1 MYAIRYNIGEIG
13 NTFVGQ
19 FIGNFAAGIMEDIRI
34 IKVRNRKQMD
44 DFLNIV
50 EVIYKDN
57 RCYVPELYSDVK
69 DVFNPRRNSA
79 FSFCEVERFVAYAG
93 GKCVGRVAGII
104 NQRANKRWNVSCVRF
119 GYLEFIDNFL
129 VAEALMEAV
138 EQWGRDNGM
147 NMIQGPMRITDFD
160 KEGMLVDGFEYKG
173 SAIDIYNHPYY
184 PTFMEAM
191 NYRKAVDWLQMHV
204 EVPQQLP
211 EKYKRAARYVRER
224 TGLQVRKMT
233 LGEMKGEYGLRV
245 FHLLNECYGHLFGFT
260 PFTEEQMHEFI
271 RKFIVLADPE
281 MIPVVENPKG
291 DIIGVAVTMHSLTE
305 ALQRTNGRLF
315 PLGWWHL
322 LKALKW
328 KRSNHVD
335 MLLIAV
341 RPDYQ
346 GQGVNALFF
355 DDLISIYQKRGIKR
369 AETGPTLEENI
380 MSLSQWKPFNPQIIK
395 RRRCYTKELSSY

>member
-1 MYAIRYNIGEIG
+1 
-13 NTFVGQ
+13 
-19 FIGNFAAGIMEDIRI
+19 
-34 IKVRNRKQMD
+34 MD
-44 DFLNIV
+44 DFIHVV
-50 EVIYKDN
+50 EIIYKGN
-57 RCYVPELYSDVK
+57 SCYVPELYSDVRAT
-69 DVFNPRRNSA
+69 FNPRRNSGLA
-79 FSFCEVERFVAYAG
+79 FCDTALFVAYAKG
-93 GKCVGRVAGII
+93 RCVGRVAGII
-104 NQRANKRWNVSCVRF
+104 NHRANKRWNVSCVRF

-147 NMIQGPMRITDFD
+147 NMIQGPMGITDFD

-260 PFTEEQMHEFI
+260 PFTEKQMHEFI
-271 RKFIVLADPE
+271 HKFAPLANLE
-281 MIPVVENPKG
+281 LIPVIENDKG
-291 DIIGVAVTMHSLTE
+291 EIVGVAVMAFSLAE
-305 ALQRTNGRLF
+305 ALKQTRGRLF
-315 PLGWWHL
+315 PMGWWSL
-322 LKALKW
+322 MKALKW

-341 RPDYQ
+341 HPVYQ
-346 GQGVNALFF
+346 GMGVNALFF
-355 DDLISIYQKRGIKR
+355 EDLLPICQRYRIKW
-369 AETGPTLEENI
+369 AETGPMLEDNLP
-380 MSLSQWKPFNPQIIK
+380 MLSQWKLFNPEIIK
-395 RRRCYTKELSSY
+395 RRRCYTKELLSY

>member
-1 MYAIRYNIGEIG
+1 MESISIIR
-13 NTFVGQ
+13 
-19 FIGNFAAGIMEDIRI
+19 
-34 IKVRNRKQMD
+34 VRNKKQMD
-44 DFLNIV
+44 DFIHVV
-50 EVIYKDN
+50 EIIYKGN
-57 RCYVPELYSDVK
+57 SCYVPELYSDVRAT
-69 DVFNPRRNSA
+69 FNPRRNSGLA
-79 FSFCEVERFVAYAG
+79 FCDTALFVAYAKG
-93 GKCVGRVAGII
+93 RCVGRVAGII
-104 NQRANKRWNVSCVRF
+104 NHRANKRWNVSCVRF

-147 NMIQGPMRITDFD
+147 NMIQGPMGITDFD

-191 NYRKAVDWLQMHV
+191 NYRKAVDWLQMQV
-204 EVPQQLP
+204 SVPQNIP
-211 EKYKRAARYVRER
+211 EKYTRAARYVREG
-224 TGLQVRKMT
+224 TGLHVKKMT
-233 LGEMKGEYGLRV
+233 REEMKGEYGLRV

-260 PFTEEQMHEFI
+260 PFTEEQMREFI
-271 RKFIVLADPE
+271 KKFIFLADPE
-281 MIPVVENPKG
+281 MIPVVEDTKG
-291 DIIGVAVTMHSLTE
+291 NIIGVAVTMHSLTD
-305 ALQRTNGRLF
+305 ALQRTHGRLF

-355 DDLISIYQKRGIKR
+355 EDLFTVYQKLGIEW

-380 MSLSQWKPFNPQIIK
+380 MALSQWKLFNPQTVK
-395 RRRCYTKELSSY
+395 RKRCYTKEL